1 MFQRF
6 EDKFRTPSRRHIV
19 AVAKAIARVS
29 LVMGLLLAGPQ
40 SVTAGPPAHPNAAA
54 AAQRAPKAAAQAQ
67 PAPQRPVSKSFICP
81 LCGGHAHAIG
91 HDGKPSPRRYSDL
104 EVPTRAY
111 TNLVVAC
118 PKCGYAAWSQDF
130 ESRVSGAAQQYTRRY
145 LAKTAKR
152 AAQSPLLAYQHHMNL
167 LHVRRASL
175 NEQIGAALFYT
186 YVLKR
191 GRPYGGMDPK
201 LERKVQKA
209 RTRALA
215 LLTLA
220 LKRDPPSDRRA
231 ALEWDYLKGEL
242 TRLTGDPK
250 AALPYLQKVCW
261 ARKQAG
267 YTVGRLAC
275 QMTERAKRGESW
287 EDYRDGGTDVRQIPM
302 AEQRALATAARTA
315 KEEKARQEA
324 AAAAKKQAEAE
335 DTKQNQTRGAQA
347 PAVPRA
353 PASRDPYAPAPPPV
367 VK

>member
-1 MFQRF
+1 MIQRSD
-6 EDKFRTPSRRHIV
+6 ECSREVNRGAIA
-19 AVAKAIARVS
+19 AVASWSVL
-29 LVMGLLLAGPQ
+29 LVLAMPVGALAGP
-40 SVTAGPPAHPNAAA
+40 PPPS
-54 AAQRAPKAAAQAQ
+54 APDAKK
-67 PAPQRPVSKSFICP
+67 PAPSVRVAPTRPVAKSFICP
-81 LCGGHAHAIG
+81 LCGAQAHAIG
-91 HDGKPSPRRYSDL
+91 HDGKSSPRRYSDL

-130 ESRVSGAAQQYTRRY
+130 ETPVSGAAQQYTQRY
-145 LAKTAKR
+145 LARTAKR
-152 AAQSPLLAYQHHMNL
+152 AAQSPLVAYQHHMNL

-175 NEQIGAALFYT
+175 NEQIGAALFYS

-209 RTRALA
+209 RTRVLA

-220 LKRDPPSDRRA
+220 LQRDPPSDKRA
-231 ALEWDYLKGEL
+231 GLEWQYLKGEL
-242 TRLTGDPK
+242 TRLTGDT
-250 AALPYLQKVCW
+250 AGALPVLQKVCW
-261 ARKQAG
+261 ARKEAG

-287 EDYRDGGTDVRQIPM
+287 EDYRDGVTDVRQIPV
-302 AEQRALATAARTA
+302 AEKQAEAIAAQTA
-315 KEEKARQEA
+315 KDDVARSKAAETAKKQA
-324 AAAAKKQAEAE
+324 AAAANKQKE
-335 DTKQNQTRGAQA
+335 TRGAQA
-347 PAVPRA
+347 PPAPRA